1 MEDTKLNIAKRE
13 TENSFSPR
21 TASDREQLRR
31 KGRYGSGTFPC
42 NNGTDRLWCLP
53 TESGLL
59 YETQPA

>member
-13 TENSFSPR
+13 TENSSSP
-21 TASDREQLRR
+21 SLWRR